1 MIVVKTDTEIFLNVV
16 EFEAF
21 DGRSEKVGS
30 HDICI
35 EGPGLYIHLADRDY
49 HYPAIYCD
57 VEKAKEMLSD
67 IARAISLYLVSSDV
81 LVLEIHDGKI
91 IHLDGM

>member
-1 MIVVKTDTEIFLNVV
+1 MVVVKTDTEIFFNVV

-21 DGRSEKVGS
+21 DGRSEKGGS

-35 EGPGLYIHLADRDY
+35 ERPGLYIHLADRDY
-49 HYPAIYCD
+49 HYPVIYCSM
-57 VEKAKEMLSD
+57 ESAKKFVNN
-67 IARAISLYLVSSDV
+67 IARAISLYLANLDV

-91 IHLDGM
+91 ICL